1 MYPQLSC
8 CELRPG
14 EVHNNSIA
22 EIPMDDHM
30 AVVGL
35 LNLHLYLPGCTSL
48 KEKRSR
54 IKPLLARL
62 HKEFNVSVA
71 EIEHQD
77 AWQEAVLG
85 CALVSNEAAQTQ
97 RALQVIPGWIE
108 NNWHDVSLVDD
119 SIELL

>member
-1 MYPQLSC
+1 
-8 CELRPG
+8 
-14 EVHNNSIA
+14 
-22 EIPMDDHM
+22 M
-30 AVVGL
+30 AIGVL
-35 LNLHLYLPGCTSL
+35 TIHLFIPGCTSL

-71 EIEHQD
+71 EIDRQD

-85 CALVSNEAAQTQ
+85 CALISSDAAFTQ

-108 NNWHDVSLVDD
+108 KNWHDLSLVDD
-119 SIELL
+119 SIEVL